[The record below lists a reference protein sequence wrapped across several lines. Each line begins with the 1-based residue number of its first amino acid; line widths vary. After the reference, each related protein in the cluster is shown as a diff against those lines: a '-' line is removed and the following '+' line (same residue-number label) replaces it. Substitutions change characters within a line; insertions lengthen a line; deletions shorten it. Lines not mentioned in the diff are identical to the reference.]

1 MRVSD
6 KNLITASYF
15 CRNCRRV
22 RSYRTFPR
30 MRPSLPSCNHDILES
45 LSNSFADLECSI
57 TPFSS
62 VHENSPL
69 TFFFWWLLTEYGLTI
84 KAYRLLE
91 LRHVD
96 HNGFC
101 DTATNLQKMAEPP
114 ISPAFAMDLIFCM
127 TANNQEHHPC

>member
-1 MRVSD
+1 MIIAACMRVSD

-69 TFFFWWLLTEYGLTI
+69 TFFFWWLLTEYGSPSKRIDCLSYAMSITMGFATLLPI
-84 KAYRLLE
+84 CKRWLSPPYRQRSLWTL
-91 LRHVD
+91 
-96 HNGFC
+96 F
-101 DTATNLQKMAEPP
+101 
-114 ISPAFAMDLIFCM
+114 FA
-127 TANNQEHHPC
+127 